1 MNAAVIAL
9 HGLTKRFNGITAVDD
24 VSLEIGEGSICGLLG
39 PNGAGKTTTF
49 KCLLGFA
56 RPTAGSVAV
65 AGAAPRPEM
74 FASLAYVPERAVLY
88 ERFTIADHLALQR
101 RSFAAY
107 DEARVRELLAMFE
120 LDPSKR
126 AGTLSKGMQ
135 TALAL
140 ILAFSIRPRILILDE
155 PSSGLDPVHQRHV
168 LDLIIDAAA
177 NGATVLFSSHQVG
190 QVERAAD
197 RVAIL
202 KRGRLVLD
210 RTLDDLKSDEK
221 LIEAVFAGE
230 LPAFAEIA
238 ADPRVVRIEH
248 AGSTLRVAVRADVDD
263 VAQRIFALHPRSLR
277 IVDLNLEQIFLNA
290 VTEPSNGAR

>member
-1 MNAAVIAL
+1 MNGSVISL
-9 HGLTKRFNGITAVDD
+9 HGLTKAFNGITAVDD

-56 RPTAGSVAV
+56 RPTAGDVTIS
-65 AGAAPRPEM
+65 GGPPRPAM
-74 FASLAYVPERAVLY
+74 FESLSYVPERAVLY
-88 ERFTIADHLALQR
+88 ERFTVADHLALQR
-101 RSFAAY
+101 RSFKAY
-107 DEARVRELLAMFE
+107 DEARARELLALFT
-120 LDPSKR
+120 LDPAKR
-126 AGTLSKGMQ
+126 ARTLSKGMQ

-140 ILAFSIRPRILILDE
+140 VLAFSIRPRVLILDE

-202 KRGRLVLD
+202 KRGKLVVDRALD
-210 RTLDDLKSDEK
+210 ELKSDEK
-221 LIEAVFAGE
+221 IIEAVFAGE
-230 LPAFAEIA
+230 PPALGEIA
-238 ADPRVVRIEH
+238 GDPRVLRVEK
-248 AGSTLRVAVRADVDD
+248 AGSTVRVAVGTDADE
-263 VAQRIFALHPRSLR
+263 VAQRVFALHPRSLR
-277 IVDLNLEQIFLNA
+277 IVDLSLEQIFLNA
-290 VTEPSNGAR
+290 VTENADGAR